1 MTEDEPFLIWKIDAP
16 SLPPTLHHPVWDFR
30 EMQWWCSLFG
40 IADVWRTTLR
50 SFWTPAT
57 SPPVWWRDYRLDDDI
72 CFIMPWGDP
81 CWTLKSYIDFALW
94 MKGSAFTVGKAD
106 VEDFISIQPYH
117 ADFSQHLPR
126 AQPAI
131 IPTQHRSEVGY
142 TDHTWGNISGVRR
155 HGGKPRPHSYHWGW
169 VVTGLWRS
177 VGTITSSLPSS
188 SVWSSYLLAP
198 SSPCLQSSL
207 FPSSLKSLCWFRPAL
222 NLLFLRWFHMALN
235 LLCFLCVPPALTL
248 LYPSNSHPS
257 SLSHLCCLVL
267 LV

>member
-1 MTEDEPFLIWKIDAP
+1 MKNRCA
-16 SLPPTLHHPVWDFR
+16 
-30 EMQWWCSLFG
+30 
-40 IADVWRTTLR
+40 IAATN
-50 SFWTPAT
+50 T
-57 SPPVWWRDYRLDDDI
+57 SPPSLGLQGDAVVVFIIRNSWCLEDYTEEFLDTCHLTSCLMEGFCYRLDDDI